1 MENRVNMRKK
11 ERRSPGT
18 NGWSRKI
25 YMELPCPTEEDFVSD
40 QERILR
46 ELREEFGE
54 IHCSLKVLKKCYP
67 LCHRAGWKITVFL
80 VWTGCQWELV
90 DIEAG
95 DTTDCHYGVYAD
107 LGSTTIAVAL
117 ADMNIGKTV
126 CEKSGFNRQIA
137 FGQDILSR
145 IFYGKDQP
153 ERMEE
158 LRKATIDSFLELFGQ
173 IQEETGIPS
182 EKWGSLVL
190 SGNTTMIHFLFGL
203 DAFCVFSSPYAVR
216 TLKPDCYPAKELG
229 FPNLGYVYCF
239 PGQANYLGGDILS
252 GIVATE
258 LYKQEELCV
267 FLDIGTNGELVI
279 GNKDF
284 LVVGAGAAGP
294 ALEGG
299 VVKTGMRAEAGAV
312 DQVEICG
319 KEVLIHVIGE
329 GEAKGICGSGIVD
342 LLAQMF
348 LNGWIDMKGKLQP
361 EVSGRI
367 VEQEGE
373 LAAEYAPGLCF
384 YQSDIEEFLKTK
396 AAAGTM
402 VEYMMNEVGLT
413 MRDIEKFYVAG
424 AFGTHIS
431 KESGVTIG
439 LYPDIRRDKIVLPG
453 NTSLLGARKM
463 LLNKEY
469 QKEILELLEKM
480 VYIQFG
486 AVDNFVYLMAAAEA
500 IPHTDLNRYP
510 TVEAELRKRGKE

>member
-1 MENRVNMRKK
+1 M
-11 ERRSPGT
+11 
-18 NGWSRKI
+18 
-25 YMELPCPTEEDFVSD
+25 
-40 QERILR
+40 
-46 ELREEFGE
+46 
-54 IHCSLKVLKKCYP
+54 
-67 LCHRAGWKITVFL
+67 

-117 ADMNIGKTV
+117 ADMNTGKTV

-158 LRKATIDSFLELFGQ
+158 LRKATIDSFLELFGQIQEETGIPSEKWGSLVLSGNTTMIHFLFGLDAFCVFSIDSFLELFGQ

-312 DQVEICG
+312 DQVKICDQ
-319 KEVLIHVIGE
+319 EVLVHVIGE

-348 LNGWIDMKGKLQP
+348 LNGWIDMKGKLQS

-402 VEYMMNEVGLT
+402 VEYMMNNRRTG
-413 MRDIEKFYVAG
+413 G
-424 AFGTHIS
+424 GTGGRIRSRTLFLPIRYRRIS
-431 KESGVTIG
+431 QDQSSSRNHGRIYDERS
-439 LYPDIRRDKIVLPG
+439 R
-453 NTSLLGARKM
+453 AHH
-463 LLNKEY
+463 E
-469 QKEILELLEKM
+469 
-480 VYIQFG
+480 
-486 AVDNFVYLMAAAEA
+486 
-500 IPHTDLNRYP
+500 RY
-510 TVEAELRKRGKE
+510 